1 MLNLCDPVLWRRA
14 SLWAVA
20 ILAAGLAY
28 SFTSETGSKTTYLQ
42 VTKLR
47 SLATKDWPTGIAWSP
62 DGKKIAAIHDF
73 GRVISVWSSSGEP
86 IASIKR
92 DVTAGPYVGSSLAF
106 MPDNRTIL
114 APAPTPNHEE
124 YSSLGL
130 WDTETGA
137 LQRLVPAPSSDR
149 IFQAVVAR
157 IFALSP
163 DHSLVAVRPIDS
175 QEPIS
180 IYRTVDWS
188 LVRTK
193 QVWRNETV
201 GLKPFFRSDAP
212 GVTPAYEVMPNN
224 RPEIISALAFAPNN
238 DLAIGLISG
247 LVMMGSDPSST
258 FFRFIESAS
267 APVAGLAYSPNGQF
281 IAVGTRNPSYSPP
294 PKAHP
299 AFLQIREVGSGSVL
313 VEDNTIP
320 AVKNLAWDR
329 DGKILAVVTDGGD
342 TMYLYRPFTDGSVHQ
357 SVPVSR
363 GTSTLSFSPT
373 KSELAVQ
380 TPNGIDFYSIK

>member
-1 MLNLCDPVLWRRA
+1 LWMV
-14 SLWAVA
+14 AV
-20 ILAAGLAY
+20 LAAGWAY
-28 SFTSETGSKTTYLQ
+28 SFASDAGTKRNHLQ

-47 SLATKDWPTGIAWSP
+47 SVATKDWPTGIAWSP

-73 GRVISVWSSSGEP
+73 GRVISVWSSGGEP

-92 DVTAGPYVGSSLAF
+92 DVTTGPYVGSSLAF

-114 APAPTPNHEE
+114 APAPTPSHEE

-137 LQRLVPAPSSDR
+137 LQRLVPPPSSGR

-163 DHSLVAVRPIDS
+163 DYSLVAVRPIDS

-180 IYRTVDWS
+180 IYRTADWS
-188 LVRTK
+188 LIKTK
-193 QVWRNETV
+193 QVWRSETV
-201 GLKPFFRSDAP
+201 GLKPFLRSDVP
-212 GVTPAYEVMPNN
+212 GVTPAYEVMPHDFGETVN
-224 RPEIISALAFAPNN
+224 ALAFAPNN

-258 FFRFIESAS
+258 FFQFIESAS
-267 APVAGLAYSPNGQF
+267 TPVAGLAYSPNGKF
-281 IAVGTRNPSYSPP
+281 IAVGTRNPSSSPP

-299 AFLQIREVGSGSVL
+299 AFLQIRDVESGNIL

-320 AVKNLAWDR
+320 AVQNLAWDR
-329 DGKILAVVTDGGD
+329 DGQILAVITESD
-342 TMYLYRPFTDGSVHQ
+342 TMYLYRPFMDGSVHQ

-373 KSELAVQ
+373 KSELAVS
-380 TPNGIDFYSIK
+380 TPNGVDFYSIK